1 MKTCPKCHCLFRSDG
16 DLCIICAREYAR
28 VLESARTASAEFAST
43 DWVGDDARRSDRN
56 VVVGVVNVPEL
67 MAPDFAIV
75 RLRNGVC
82 LLVGDEGVNV
92 CNTEADMKAGIV
104 SDGLTFQRHSAES
117 PTCA

>member
-1 MKTCPKCHCLFRSDG
+1 M
-16 DLCIICAREYAR
+16 
-28 VLESARTASAEFAST
+28 
-43 DWVGDDARRSDRN
+43 
-56 VVVGVVNVPEL
+56 VGVVNVPEL

-117 PTCA
+117 PTEKMSHSAGSGASETEKGK